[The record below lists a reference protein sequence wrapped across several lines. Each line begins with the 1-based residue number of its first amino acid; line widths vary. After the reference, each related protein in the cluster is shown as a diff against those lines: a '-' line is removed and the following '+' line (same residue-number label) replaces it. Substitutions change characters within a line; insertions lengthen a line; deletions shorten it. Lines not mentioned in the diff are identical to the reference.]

1 MDIPNRKVHNSN
13 KKMKSNY
20 RLIAVDLDGTAL
32 NSKSQISKE
41 NVEAILRL
49 EENGIKTAI
58 LTGRT
63 FYEIPLEVRECKG
76 VEYYIFSNG
85 AGIQHFEKGLRY
97 YSPIDKSIAA
107 EVFKILCSYNCF
119 IELYSNGH
127 PIVRRDEFNSEML
140 NYYNIDQSFIPV
152 MEQTRFPVK
161 DLEAVLYDDAYK
173 IEMFDV
179 FFKYENQRQACREAL
194 TSKDYGF
201 EITTSMSNNLE
212 ILKSGI
218 NKGTGLKKLCE
229 IENVRLEDIIVI
241 GDSRN
246 DITAFE
252 VAHTKYAVSNA
263 CDELKALADKI
274 ICSNDEN
281 IMAYMERELL

>member
-1 MDIPNRKVHNSN
+1 
-13 KKMKSNY
+13 MKSNY
-20 RLIAVDLDGTAL
+20 RLLAVDLDGTAL

-41 NVEAILRL
+41 NIEAISRL

-76 VEYYIFSNG
+76 IEYYIFSNG
-85 AGIQHFEKGLRY
+85 AGIRHFEKGLRY
-97 YSPIDKSIAA
+97 YSPIDKTIAA
-107 EVFKILCSYNCF
+107 EVFKTLCSYNCF

-127 PIVRRDEFNSEML
+127 PIVRSDEFNSEML

-179 FFKYENQRQACREAL
+179 FFKYENQRQACIEAL
-194 TSKDYGF
+194 MSKDYGF

-229 IENVRLEDIIVI
+229 IEHVRLEDIIVI

-263 CDELKALADKI
+263 CDELKALADKV